1 MNNPADH
8 DPPLQSRDRN
18 SFDQRHHL
26 EVATADVVLT
36 AR

>member
-1 MNNPADH
+1 MNNPAGH

-18 SFDQRHHL
+18 NSEQRRQL